1 MPGQSTTQSA
11 GSGDP
16 WSHRPGDGLHLD
28 LRIGVVKGCLRV
40 ELEDDG
46 AGSAGVSRAP
56 GGGPTGMAERVGA
69 YGGELT
75 CGTRQPR
82 R

>member
-1 MPGQSTTQSA
+1 
-11 GSGDP
+11 
-16 WSHRPGDGLHLD
+16 
-28 LRIGVVKGCLRV
+28 VKGCLRV
-40 ELEDDG
+40 ELEDDR

-56 GGGPTGMAERVGA
+56 GGGLTGMAERVGA

-82 R
+82 G